1 MSKSERGAERER
13 RRVAPAASR
22 MGLLDV
28 FKDGELVETIELSA
42 SKRVYK
48 VGRQA
53 GLADIVLS
61 HGSISREQATLTVSA
76 SGSVV
81 VADQGSAHGTF
92 LSGKRLPANKPHLLA
107 PGRSLT
113 FGSSSRIFKL
123 REGTGGFVADV
134 GSAPQDTL
142 NLSAARLLEDPKV
155 QAVLHVLRNGAP
167 DVERPRPDGFV
178 PLHAVLNAASVVRV
192 GCSETELASL
202 PAKLSSVVE
211 ASTHDGKL
219 LLRAVDGHADAMRVD
234 TSLHLV
240 PIPPDSPVLSGEP
253 SAAGPQMPNALPA
266 FLVHCATFRTWNAV
280 RSLGAGAG
288 ITPAR
293 PIRLCLAAPPEAAK
307 LGSLGRKADLHVC
320 IRTASLLDAGIALFR
335 VVQGPADGD
344 GDGGGGDG
352 AAATAGALD
361 QYETIVC
368 VGDGEGGAIGPWHYD
383 RVESARDS
391 SEMMGGAEIEPLREA
406 RAKQQALAVEKK
418 LRSAEAEEARR
429 KQREA
434 SRARRENAEA
444 EAIAEASRPAEKFN
458 PYLAH
463 MVSQEEEEDE

>member
-1 MSKSERGAERER
+1 
-13 RRVAPAASR
+13 

-61 HGSISREQATLTVSA
+61 HGSISREQSTLTVSA

-219 LLRAVDGHADAMRVD
+219 LLRAVDGHARHRGRD
-234 TSLHLV
+234 LF
-240 PIPPDSPVLSGEP
+240 E
-253 SAAGPQMPNALPA
+253 
-266 FLVHCATFRTWNAV
+266 CA
-280 RSLGAGAG
+280 
-288 ITPAR
+288 
-293 PIRLCLAAPPEAAK
+293 
-307 LGSLGRKADLHVC
+307 SLGRSRRYRWRSWP
-320 IRTASLLDAGIALFR
+320 RTARGDVWCGAGHENFQRRLGARAHHILRVCAQRRRDRASRELRSERRVTRIAEPCWHAPEVVPVRHARRPLVSPSFGVHCGRDQPGFREQGR
-335 VVQGPADGD
+335 VVG
-344 GDGGGGDG
+344 
-352 AAATAGALD
+352 
-361 QYETIVC
+361 
-368 VGDGEGGAIGPWHYD
+368 
-383 RVESARDS
+383 RDVLS
-391 SEMMGGAEIEPLREA
+391 
-406 RAKQQALAVEKK
+406 
-418 LRSAEAEEARR
+418 
-429 KQREA
+429 
-434 SRARRENAEA
+434 
-444 EAIAEASRPAEKFN
+444 
-458 PYLAH
+458 
-463 MVSQEEEEDE
+463 